1 MVQLCHTLYTA
12 VHYIH
17 ILVVGNY
24 LPIHTSYTTLHY
36 EANMFTLVQTSLALS
51 NFKLYLLLLLN
62 ACLLTLFFLRHFV
75 PTKQ

>member
-12 VHYIH
+12 VHYIY

-36 EANMFTLVQTSLALS
+36 EANMYSTLVQISLALS
-51 NFKLYLLLLLN
+51 NFALYLLLLL
-62 ACLLTLFFLRHFV
+62 AEWILSFCYFEKRQ
-75 PTKQ
+75 K